1 MKKANLKVV
10 SLVGGVNE
18 ECAQAEGKHAVLPT
32 MEPYWNVQLAPNT
45 CMPAGSTGPS
55 DTTKLS
61 WGTPLLIV
69 DLPEVFKK
77 DHVSMWNPNVVVPDK
92 GEAQGLSKDNG

>member
-1 MKKANLKVV
+1 MKVV

-61 WGTPLLIV
+61 RGTPLLIV